1 MLKYTSMNTIFTICS
16 NNYLAQA
23 KTLGDSVLK
32 YHPNHNFTIVLCD
45 KLSQEIDYSA
55 FTNFN
60 IIEAHNIGIDN
71 FEYMTKNYNIVELNT
86 AIKPFVFDFLFK
98 SNDIVI
104 YLDPDTC
111 LFDSLEDIENDLK
124 NHNAVLTPHIFSP
137 IAIDGMQPT
146 ENTFTNYG
154 IYNLGFFAAK
164 NTSETKKLINWWQ
177 ENLKTNCKI
186 DVSNGIFVDQLPMNF
201 APIFFDEIKVN
212 KNPCINVAPW
222 NLHERK
228 IDFQNGHFR
237 VNDKKLVMFHFS
249 NYNPLD
255 EERFTK
261 YYTRAEHLKSDALCK
276 LYETYKTSLLNNG
289 WEKLKDCKCFYIK
302 PSKQRTKKKFKSF
315 IPKFLRK

>member
-1 MLKYTSMNTIFTICS
+1 MNKIIFTICS

-32 YHPNHNFTIVLCD
+32 YHPNCNFTIILCD
-45 KLSQEIDYSA
+45 KLSQEIDYSTFA
-55 FTNFN
+55 NFN

-98 SNDIVI
+98 TNDIVI

-111 LFDSLEDIENDLK
+111 LFSPLEDIENDLK
-124 NHNAVLTPHIFSP
+124 EHNAVLTLHIFSP
-137 IAIDGMQPT
+137 IAFDGLQPT

-164 NTSETKKLINWWQ
+164 NTPETKKLIDWWQ
-177 ENLKTNCKI
+177 GHLRTNCKI
-186 DVSNGIFVDQLPMNF
+186 NVANGVFVDQLPMNF
-201 APIFFDEIKVN
+201 APIFFEGIKIN
-212 KNPCINVAPW
+212 KNPGINAAPW

-228 IDFQNGHFR
+228 IEFKNNRFT
-237 VNDKKLVMFHFS
+237 VNDKELVMFHFS

-261 YYTRAEHLKSDALCK
+261 YYTRAEHLKNDALCK
-276 LYETYKTSLLNNG
+276 LYSVYKQMLLDNG
-289 WEKLKDCKCFYIK
+289 WEGLKDCKCFYIE
-302 PSKQRTKKKFKSF
+302 PPEQEPKKKIKKSF
-315 IPKFLRK
+315 ISKFLRK

>member
-1 MLKYTSMNTIFTICS
+1 MNKIIFTICS

-32 YHPNHNFTIVLCD
+32 YHPNCNFTIILCD
-45 KLSQEIDYSA
+45 KLSQEIDYSTFA
-55 FTNFN
+55 NFN

-98 SNDIVI
+98 TNDIVI

-111 LFDSLEDIENDLK
+111 LFSPLEDIENDLK
-124 NHNAVLTPHIFSP
+124 EHNAVLTLHIFSP
-137 IAIDGMQPT
+137 IAFDGLQPT

-164 NTSETKKLINWWQ
+164 NTPETKKLIDWWQ
-177 ENLKTNCKI
+177 GHLRTNCKI
-186 DVSNGIFVDQLPMNF
+186 NVANGVFVDQLPMNF
-201 APIFFDEIKVN
+201 APIFFEGIKIN
-212 KNPCINVAPW
+212 KNPGINAAPW

-228 IDFQNGHFR
+228 IEFKNNRFT
-237 VNDKKLVMFHFS
+237 VNDKELVMFHFS

-261 YYTRAEHLKSDALCK
+261 YYTRAEHLKNDALCK
-276 LYETYKTSLLNNG
+276 LYSVYKQMLLDNG
-289 WEKLKDCKCFYIK
+289 WERLKDCKCFYIV
-302 PSKQRTKKKFKSF
+302 PPEQEPKKKIKKSF
-315 IPKFLRK
+315 ISKFLRK

>member
-32 YHPNHNFTIVLCD
+32 YHPNYNFTIVLCD

-86 AIKPFVFDFLFK
+86 AIKPFAFDFLFK

-137 IAIDGMQPT
+137 IAFDGLQPT

-164 NTSETKKLINWWQ
+164 NTPETKKLIDWWQ
-177 ENLKTNCKI
+177 GHLRTNCKI
-186 DVSNGIFVDQLPMNF
+186 NVANGVFVDQLPMNF
-201 APIFFDEIKVN
+201 APIFFEGIKIN
-212 KNPCINVAPW
+212 KNPGINAAPW

-228 IDFQNGHFR
+228 IELKNNRFT
-237 VNDKKLVMFHFS
+237 VNDKELVMFHFS

-261 YYTRAEHLKSDALCK
+261 YYTRAEHLKNDALCK
-276 LYETYKTSLLNNG
+276 LYSTYKQMLLDNG
-289 WEKLKDCKCFYIK
+289 WERLKDCKCFYINHLEQA
-302 PSKQRTKKKFKSF
+302 PKKKIKSF
-315 IPKFLRK
+315 ISKFLRK